1 MSRRAFTQLHSAL
14 LHSLGG
20 EQRSLIHCEP
30 ESSCAEGMPAALRPA
45 LIDARGQL
53 SFAGSALPE
62 RRTPRPAARL
72 FWRFLATWIR
82 LHFGVIWMWVWLVAS
97 EIASDTDG
105 RRPLVWRRT
114 WIFKFFLLP
123 RLVTRI
129 KEFKIGEKSYG
140 EKNQRLEMKVKK
152 WIGERRAHL
161 GGQIEWQACR
171 FGGRFIVVSPKFLI
185 LRPEK
190 KRSIHDLNKVKRN
203 FDGSLNTFWRANR
216 C

>member
-1 MSRRAFTQLHSAL
+1 MVGGLSISAIPGHLNSLAFWSNLDVGVI
-14 LHSLGG
+14 GG
-20 EQRSLIHCEP
+20 ERNCVEYERVGDRQCE
-30 ESSCAEGMPAALRPA
+30 
-45 LIDARGQL
+45 
-53 SFAGSALPE
+53 
-62 RRTPRPAARL
+62 
-72 FWRFLATWIR
+72 
-82 LHFGVIWMWVWLVAS
+82 
-97 EIASDTDG
+97 
-105 RRPLVWRRT
+105 RT

-123 RLVTRI
+123 RLETRI

-203 FDGSLNTFWRANR
+203 FDGSLNTF
-216 C
+216 